1 MAKAAAKQKTAK
13 VQGAAAFTGPELC
26 RLTATEVVALLRKG
40 EIAASEA
47 LDAALT
53 RIGQVEG
60 AINAMPTVCAE
71 RARASLKEI
80 GKRKRAHG
88 QHVAWLAGLP
98 IGIKDLTPVKGVRST
113 FGTKAFAD
121 NIATESDPLVERLE
135 NRGGIVVGM
144 TNTPEMGAGG
154 NTFNAVFG
162 MTRNPRDTRKNAGG
176 SSGGAAASLAA
187 GEVWLSHGS
196 DFAGSLR
203 TPAALCGVVG
213 LRPSPGRAGGAPPVV
228 AFNTEGV
235 QGPMARNVMDTAL
248 FLDAMAGWDP
258 RVPISIDAPPEPFQ
272 AAVRKAK
279 PNVRIAYAPTLDGFA
294 EVEPEIDAVLRH
306 ALRLAEKEGA
316 TVEETCPELP
326 DLYPTF
332 VTLRGLAWGSLPGMK
347 APEVQKHYKK
357 TLREN
362 IALGYKLKPEQ
373 IFKAFHGKAALY
385 FKMQEFLTQWDV
397 LACPVVGLEAQDVE
411 IEYPTSVNGRPM
423 KDYIDWLRFAFLA
436 TTTGLPALSLPVGF
450 TRSGMPVGLQL
461 IGPPRGEARLL
472 AVARAVELAVKF
484 PSTPIDPRTP

>member
-1 MAKAAAKQKTAK
+1 MAKAPAKKKSATEL
-13 VQGAAAFTGPELC
+13 AAAFTGPELC
-26 RLTATEVVALLRKG
+26 RLTASEVVALLRKG

-60 AINAMPTVCAE
+60 AINAMPTVCAD
-71 RARASLKEI
+71 RARAALKDI
-80 GKRKRAHG
+80 GKRKRANG
-88 QHVAWLAGLP
+88 SHVAWLAGLP
-98 IGIKDLTPVKGVRST
+98 IGIKDLTPVKGVRNT
-113 FGTKAFAD
+113 FGTKAMAD
-121 NIATESDPLVERLE
+121 NIAAASDPLVERLE
-135 NRGGIVVGM
+135 DRGGIVVGM

-176 SSGGAAASLAA
+176 SSGGAAASLAS

-203 TPAALCGVVG
+203 TPAALCGIVG

-248 FLDAMAGWDP
+248 FLDAMCGWDP
-258 RVPISIDAPPEPFQ
+258 RVPISIEAPAEPFQ
-272 AAVRKAK
+272 TAVRKAK
-279 PNVRIAYAPTLDGFA
+279 ANVRIAYAPTLDGFA
-294 EVEPEIDAVLRH
+294 EVEPEIDAVLRR

-316 TVEETCPELP
+316 IVDEACPELP

-332 VTLRGLAWGSLPGMK
+332 VTLRGIAWGALPGSK
-347 APEVQKHYKK
+347 PPEVQKHYKK
-357 TLREN
+357 TLRDN
-362 IALGYKLKPEQ
+362 IALGHKLKTEQ
-373 IFKAFHGKAALY
+373 IFKAMHAKSALY
-385 FKMQEFLTQWDV
+385 FKMQDFLSTWDV

-411 IEYPTSVNGRPM
+411 IEYPTSVNGKPM
-423 KDYIDWLRFAFLA
+423 ADYIDWLRFAFLA

-450 TRSGMPVGLQL
+450 TKSGMPVGLQL
-461 IGPPRGEARLL
+461 IGPPRGEAKLL
-472 AVARAVELAVKF
+472 AVARAIEVAVKF
-484 PSTPIDPRTP
+484 PCTPIDPRTP

>member
-1 MAKAAAKQKTAK
+1 MAKSTGKHKAKAPAAP
-13 VQGAAAFTGPELC
+13 VFTGPELC

-60 AINAMPTVCAE
+60 AVNAMPTVCAD
-71 RARASLKEI
+71 RARAALKEL
-80 GKRKRAHG
+80 GKRKRTHG

-98 IGIKDLTPVKGVRST
+98 IGIKDLTPVKGVRCT
-113 FGTKAFAD
+113 LGTKALAD

-135 NRGGIVVGM
+135 DRGGIVVGI

-162 MTRNPRDTRKNAGG
+162 MTRNPWDTRKNAGG
-176 SSGGAAASLAA
+176 SSGGAAVSLAT

-203 TPAALCGVVG
+203 TPASYCGIVG

-235 QGPMARNVMDTAL
+235 QGPMARNVMDVAL
-248 FLDAMAGWDP
+248 FLDAMAGFDP
-258 RVPISIDAPPEPFQ
+258 RIPISIEAPAEPFQ
-272 AAVRKAK
+272 TAVRKAK
-279 PNVRIAYAPTLDGFA
+279 AGVRIAYAPTLDGFA
-294 EVEPEIDAVLRH
+294 EVEHEIDAVLRA
-306 ALRLAEKEGA
+306 ALRRVEKEGG
-316 TVEETCPELP
+316 TVDEACPALP

-332 VTLRGLAWGSLPGMK
+332 VTLRGMAWGSLPGMK
-347 APEVQKHYKK
+347 GPEVQKHYKK
-357 TLREN
+357 TLRDN
-362 IALGYKLKPEQ
+362 IALGFKLKPEQ
-373 IFKAFHGKAALY
+373 IYKAFHARSAL
-385 FKMQEFLTQWDV
+385 FASMQAFLGTWDV
-397 LACPVVGLEAQDVE
+397 LACPVVGLAPQDVE

-423 KDYIDWLRFAFLA
+423 HDYIDWLRFAFLA

-450 TRSGMPVGLQL
+450 TKSGMPVGLQL

-472 AVARAVELAVKF
+472 AVARAVEVAVACAGG
-484 PSTPIDPRTP
+484 PIDPRRP